1 MDERGKYVPVIAAMH
16 GLVEELLALMQR
28 ALRGDAVDEALY
40 LRAFGA
46 KEGMLPQLQKI
57 CGLVEE
63 MAALEKEC
71 APQVQTEDVGMYE
84 KQLIA
89 HYLQEYRA
97 RTAPSE
103 DDGS

>member
-28 ALRGDAVDEALY
+28 ALKGEPVDESLY
-40 LRAFGA
+40 LRAFGV

-71 APQVQTEDVGMYE
+71 VPQAQTVDVGLYE

-97 RTAPSE
+97 RAVASE